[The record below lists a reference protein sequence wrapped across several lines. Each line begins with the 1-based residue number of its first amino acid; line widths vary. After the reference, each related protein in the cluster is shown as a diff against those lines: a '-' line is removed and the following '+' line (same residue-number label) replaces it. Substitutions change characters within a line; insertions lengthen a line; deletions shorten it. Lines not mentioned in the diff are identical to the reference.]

1 MGPVNGRGP
10 RANHQHRR
18 WVARAA
24 PGKSNHRTGRHCG
37 SAIISARPSEMIVAG
52 REVVAHSVGSGKAKR
67 GTKAKLSLVS
77 GFVTVFLQ
85 IVSIRSVMISCG

>member
-1 MGPVNGRGP
+1 
-10 RANHQHRR
+10 
-18 WVARAA
+18 
-24 PGKSNHRTGRHCG
+24 
-37 SAIISARPSEMIVAG
+37 MIVAG